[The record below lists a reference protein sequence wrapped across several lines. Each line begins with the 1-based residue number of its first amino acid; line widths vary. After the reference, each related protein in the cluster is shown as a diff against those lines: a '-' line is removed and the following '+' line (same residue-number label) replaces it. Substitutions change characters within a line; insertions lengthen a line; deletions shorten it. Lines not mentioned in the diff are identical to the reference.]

1 MSTTRNQQLEL
12 AKAQSLVSRN
22 LDDHRLHPLY
32 TYIRL
37 PKDWG
42 ERRATLMGIREEKLR
57 SAYDYVQDSCQVDYA
72 TCHRYETENGD
83 FCCTIDETIKF
94 VGIESLQQVF
104 DVLVSYVGDIGTN
117 IFKPTDD
124 LNAARSGEVVHG
136 GATNSRALSRTSSGI
151 PVEENVVSFSQIS
164 IEDARSDSYAVMAL
178 EAVDKDELF
187 PFNPSKFARRDITG
201 AIVLTENT
209 RKIAQKQN
217 CAAADYRVTMHRRI
231 FLTLHQ
237 PGFLVSSFDLDE
249 LEDISGHWGNPM
261 LKAMRTALHLRR

>member
-1 MSTTRNQQLEL
+1 MIT
-12 AKAQSLVSRN
+12 V
-22 LDDHRLHPLY
+22 Y
-32 TYIRL
+32 TYIHL

-104 DVLVSYVGDIGTN
+104 DVLVSYVGDI
-117 IFKPTDD
+117 
-124 LNAARSGEVVHG
+124 
-136 GATNSRALSRTSSGI
+136 
-151 PVEENVVSFSQIS
+151 VEENVVSFSQIS

-261 LKAMRTALHLRR
+261 LKAMRTALYLRR